1 MTNRKP
7 PGWSPGLQLA
17 VLTAVALVALPVLAA
32 TRPGDESI
40 DDWVKFALRDDP
52 RVDASAIV
60 ASVDDGVVTLRGS
73 VKDLAA
79 KRFALDE
86 ARKLSGVRA
95 VIDDLSVEPDARS
108 DLAISADVVARLW
121 GSPDLGPKRLDVD
134 VKDGVVTLRG
144 TVDSWSEKQEAELLA
159 SEVRSVREVRNELAM
174 QYESIRPDDEIRSD
188 VVAAIGR
195 DAYLSGLPI
204 DVKVRE
210 GKVTLT
216 GSVGTAY
223 QRERAATDAWVANV
237 RGVKNDLDVAWWED
251 RGVRKTMPLPSD
263 EATARAVHDVLYQDL
278 HVEDP
283 FSIHVDASAG
293 DVTLRGTVP
302 TFDQK
307 LRATS
312 DSKGVVGVVWVN
324 DRLVVRPSWR
334 SDAAIRKDV
343 LARLDEDYLTHGS
356 DVGVAVRDG
365 VVTLAGTLDSYR
377 ERRHAVRVVGRVPG
391 VVDVED
397 HVRVEW
403 TPRFSDDQ
411 IQERIE
417 QRLQQDAETR
427 WVGDR
432 VEVHVEDGVARLT
445 GDVFSWDERLEAARV
460 AAVTDGVRWVD
471 NRITVEGVDYPWDEW
486 YLPGGPHGWYALS
499 PP

>member
-1 MTNRKP
+1 
-7 PGWSPGLQLA
+7 
-17 VLTAVALVALPVLAA
+17 
-32 TRPGDESI
+32 
-40 DDWVKFALRDDP
+40 
-52 RVDASAIV
+52 
-60 ASVDDGVVTLRGS
+60 
-73 VKDLAA
+73 
-79 KRFALDE
+79 
-86 ARKLSGVRA
+86 
-95 VIDDLSVEPDARS
+95 
-108 DLAISADVVARLW
+108 
-121 GSPDLGPKRLDVD
+121 
-134 VKDGVVTLRG
+134 
-144 TVDSWSEKQEAELLA
+144 
-159 SEVRSVREVRNELAM
+159 
-174 QYESIRPDDEIRSD
+174 
-188 VVAAIGR
+188 
-195 DAYLSGLPI
+195 
-204 DVKVRE
+204 
-210 GKVTLT
+210 
-216 GSVGTAY
+216 
-223 QRERAATDAWVANV
+223 
-237 RGVKNDLDVAWWED
+237 
-251 RGVRKTMPLPSD
+251 
-263 EATARAVHDVLYQDL
+263 
-278 HVEDP
+278 
-283 FSIHVDASAG
+283 
-293 DVTLRGTVP
+293 
-302 TFDQK
+302 
-307 LRATS
+307 
-312 DSKGVVGVVWVN
+312 VN